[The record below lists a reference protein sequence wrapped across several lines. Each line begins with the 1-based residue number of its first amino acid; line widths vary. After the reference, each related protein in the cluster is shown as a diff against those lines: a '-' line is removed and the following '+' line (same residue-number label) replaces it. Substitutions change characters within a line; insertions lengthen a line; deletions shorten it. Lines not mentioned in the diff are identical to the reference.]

1 MEIVILDGVLFFA
14 SILLIIGLRKLSNPD
29 SASNGNA
36 MAAVALGLG
45 VIVALIY
52 PLETQNNNYL
62 YIVIGIC
69 VGSLIGIISAKKVAM
84 TAMPE
89 MVSLFNG
96 FGGLSAALISL
107 VWLVNNNSKGESSE
121 IGIVLLNLFLGLVAF
136 IGSMVAYGKLS
147 GKLKDHHLKIPFS
160 TVVNIIILII
170 AICTIFYFSYY
181 GYLSTTEI
189 VVFSIISLF
198 YGITFVAPI
207 GGADMPVVIA
217 TLNALT
223 GITAAISG
231 IITDNKLML
240 LGGVLVG
247 SSGII
252 LTLLM
257 CKAMNR
263 QVLSVFFGNFSSN
276 EDSGNQAEGTAKEIS
291 TSDLAI
297 QLAYSQR
304 VCIIPGYGMAVA
316 QAQKVVKE
324 LEEVLENKDVE
335 FKYAIHPVAGRMPG
349 HMNVLL
355 AEANVSYDKLLDL
368 DEANAYLEST
378 DVAIVVGANDV
389 VNPSALDD
397 PTSKIYGM
405 PILDVSKTKSVVVL
419 KRSMN
424 PGYAGIQNPL
434 FFKDNTKMLFGDAK
448 TSIENILREL
458 KDV

>member
-1 MEIVILDGVLFFA
+1 MEIALDVLLYIA
-14 SILLIIGLRKLSNPD
+14 ALLLIIGLRKLSHPD
-29 SASNGNA
+29 SASKGNSI
-36 MAAVALGLG
+36 AAFALFLG
-45 VIVALIY
+45 IVASLLY
-52 PLETQNNNYL
+52 PVETQNNNYL
-62 YIVIGIC
+62 YIAVGIIIGGVIGI
-69 VGSLIGIISAKKVAM
+69 ITAKKVAM

-96 FGGLSAALISL
+96 FGGLSAGLISL
-107 VWLVNNNSKGESSE
+107 VWLLNNNSAGESTE

-136 IGSMVAYGKLS
+136 IGSLVAYGKLS
-147 GKLKDHHLKIPFS
+147 GKLKDEHLKIPFS
-160 TVVNIIILII
+160 TIVNIILLVASIGLII
-170 AICTIFYFSYY
+170 FFSYT
-181 GYLSTTEI
+181 GFLTSTQLI
-189 VVFSIISLF
+189 IFSVLALL

-207 GGADMPVVIA
+207 GGADMPVVISL
-217 TLNALT
+217 LNSLT

-231 IITDNKLML
+231 ILTDNKLML

-263 QVLSVFFGNFSSN
+263 PLLSVIFGSFSSSKG
-276 EDSGNQAEGTAKEIS
+276 ESLDVGGNVKEI
-291 TSDLAI
+291 TAPDLAI
-297 QLAYSQR
+297 QLAYSDR

-324 LEEVLENKDVE
+324 VEAILEEKGVE

-355 AEANVSYDKLLDL
+355 AEADVSYDKLLDL
-368 DEANAYLEST
+368 DEANSYLETT

-389 VNPSALDD
+389 VNPSAIED
-397 PTSKIYGM
+397 PNSKIYGM
-405 PILDVSKTKSVVVL
+405 PILDMAKTKNVVVL
-419 KRSMN
+419 KRSMS

-434 FFKDNTKMLFGDAK
+434 FFKSNNKMLFGDAK
-448 TSIENILREL
+448 KTLQSILSEL